1 LKEKNPAGTELWTLS
16 LGFQFG
22 VVGFGSG
29 LLSRKNLLN
38 QDMHVPADTH
48 RINSEEMMTILINRN
63 RVYHFEMYV
72 NLLFALF

>member
-1 LKEKNPAGTELWTLS
+1 MKVDPLGNICHFEGKNPAGTELWTLS

-38 QDMHVPADTH
+38 QDMHVTSDTH
-48 RINSEEMMTILINRN
+48 RKNEEDMTIILMDFSNNSI
-63 RVYHFEMYV
+63 
-72 NLLFALF
+72 

>member
-29 LLSRKNLLN
+29 LLSRNLLN
-38 QDMHVPADTH
+38 QDMHVTSDTH
-48 RINSEEMMTILINRN
+48 RKNEEDMTIILMDFSNN
-63 RVYHFEMYV
+63 
-72 NLLFALF
+72 